1 MILFQRHRWISRA
14 VVVALL
20 LVAFFTFTQKG
31 YTVMTPVAGANA
43 VFVADCDTGEVI
55 YQRNADK
62 SVAPAST
69 TKIMTA
75 LLTIE
80 NVNLQKV
87 VEVPQAVE
95 GLKDGINLRTG
106 EKMRIIDL
114 LHGLLIA
121 SADDTAI
128 VLTHAVIEIGR
139 ASCRERV

>member
-31 YTVMTPVAGANA
+31 YTVMTPAAGANA
-43 VFVADCDTGEVI
+43 VLVADCDTGEVI

-62 SVAPAST
+62 SVVLAST
-69 TKIMTA
+69 IKIMTV

-87 VEVPQAVE
+87 VEVPQATKE
-95 GLKDGINLRTG
+95 YRS
-106 EKMRIIDL
+106 
-114 LHGLLIA
+114 H
-121 SADDTAI
+121 
-128 VLTHAVIEIGR
+128 
-139 ASCRERV
+139 